1 MPEPPA
7 DDRDKPSPD
16 WKRPPEPPIHRAAR
30 KGDIEALAY
39 LLNNGADIN
48 TRADIEFD
56 NGSLL
61 KDLTTLMV
69 AARSI
74 DGATVETLRWL
85 VDHGADIHA
94 RSAGDCTAAW
104 YAAGHGGRWEFHQKA
119 TTPDHADRLRYL
131 LDNGADPNDCSS
143 NGRSLLTEASRAG
156 DPVRVRLLLEYGA
169 SPAGSGNSTRDSP
182 SRNGFAVADHDND
195 TTRVDDVFSGNPHSF
210 EIPIFCA
217 AESGC
222 SECVQLLL
230 DAGADPNTRD
240 SSNATPLMY
249 AGSPEVARILL
260 TAGADLQA
268 VDESDADVLQAMLED
283 RCDVGVCAHD
293 RLATARILIEA
304 GSDIH
309 RINESGWS
317 RLDSAAFRRNADAV
331 EFLISMGAKVD
342 SRDCNGSS
350 PLHKICW
357 QGELDDSETN
367 QACEKIIRMLVSS
380 GAPIDATDDG
390 LNTPLHEAADGD
402 WGNQTAIRTLLELGA
417 DPNPVNTEGD
427 TPLILAAERAE
438 VECIKALLEAGADPM
453 LKNNSGKTA
462 LEKAKAYLEP
472 QERAPE
478 CGSGSCL
485 ADDSFD
491 PTIQRMLAHRE
502 INEMIS
508 ESRKTAI
515 QQARMAI
522 AVLERAMQ
530 SRLDGDG
537 SHTAI

>member
-30 KGDIEALAY
+30 KGDIETLAC

-74 DGATVETLRWL
+74 DGATVETLQWL

-182 SRNGFAVADHDND
+182 SQDGFADDVVADNAY
-195 TTRVDDVFSGNPHSF
+195 SF

-217 AESGC
+217 AESGS

-249 AGSPEVARILL
+249 ASSPEVARILL
-260 TAGADLQA
+260 SAGADLQA
-268 VDESDADVLQAMLED
+268 VDESDADVLQVMLED
-283 RCDVGVCAHD
+283 CCDIGVCAHD

-390 LNTPLHEAADGD
+390 LNTPLHEAASGD
-402 WGNQTAIRTLLELGA
+402 WGNQTAIHTLLELGA

-427 TPLILAAERAE
+427 TPLMLAAARAE

-462 LEKAKAYLEP
+462 LEMAKAYLEP

-491 PTIQRMLAHRE
+491 PTIPRVLAHRDRE
-502 INEMIS
+502 INAMIA
-508 ESRKTAI
+508 EFRKTAI
-515 QQARMAI
+515 QQAGMAI
-522 AVLERAMQ
+522 TVLERAMQ
-530 SRLDGDG
+530 SRMNGDD

>member
-1 MPEPPA
+1 MPDPPA
-7 DDRDKPSPD
+7 DDRYKPSPD

-30 KGDIEALAY
+30 KGDIEALAC
-39 LLNNGADIN
+39 LLNDGADIN

-56 NGSLL
+56 NGALL

-69 AARSI
+69 AAHSI

-104 YAAGHGGRWEFHQKA
+104 YAAGHGGRWEFHSNA
-119 TTPDHADRLRYL
+119 TTPDHADRLQYL
-131 LDNGADPNDCSS
+131 LDNGADPNEGSS
-143 NGRSLLTEASRAG
+143 NGRSLLTEACRAA
-156 DPVRVRLLLEYGA
+156 DPARVRLLLEYGA
-169 SPAGSGNSTRDSP
+169 SPAGNSCSSRDSP
-182 SRNGFAVADHDND
+182 SRDSFAVADHDND
-195 TTRVDDVFSGNPHSF
+195 TTRVDHVFSGNPYSF

-230 DAGADPNTRD
+230 DAGGDPNTRD

-260 TAGADLQA
+260 TAGADLEA
-268 VDESDADVLQAMLED
+268 VDEYDADVLQVMLED
-283 RCDVGVCAHD
+283 RCYIGVCARD
-293 RLATARILIEA
+293 RLAVARILIDA
-304 GSDIH
+304 GADIH
-309 RINESGWS
+309 RVNDSGWS
-317 RLDSAAFRRNADAV
+317 RLESAAFQHNADAV
-331 EFLISMGAKVD
+331 EFLITTGAIVD
-342 SRDCNGSS
+342 ARKSNGST

-357 QGELDDSETN
+357 QGEYSDSETN
-367 QACEKIIRMLVSS
+367 QACEKIICMLASS
-380 GAPIDATDDG
+380 GASIDAPDDG
-390 LNTPLHEAADGD
+390 LNTPLHEAANGD
-402 WGNQTAIRTLLELGA
+402 WGNQTAIRTLIELGA
-417 DPNPVNTEGD
+417 DPNPVNSEGD
-427 TPLILAAERAE
+427 TPLILAAARAE
-438 VECIKALLEAGADPM
+438 VECIKALLEAGADPT

-462 LEKAKAYLEP
+462 LEKAKAYLESH
-472 QERAPE
+472 ERALE
-478 CGSGSCL
+478 CGSGSCF

-502 INEMIS
+502 IDAMIA

-515 QQARMAI
+515 QPARMVVAI
-522 AVLERAMQ
+522 LERVMQ
-530 SRLDGDG
+530 SRMNGDD